1 MSRNATPKLK
11 MRFKKNGKPYKGWFI
26 VWPILTY
33 LLALLLT
40 VILVAVMV
48 LTGSYANLI
57 TSFAGQV
64 NSEITNPDE
73 SATYFAS
80 DYSSDAERQE
90 ANREIGTDI
99 MREGV
104 TLLQNDDDTLPLSMG
119 ARLSVFGQGSV
130 DLIHGGG
137 GAGSIDVS
145 NADTLID
152 SLKEDGF
159 AVNPT
164 LTDFYTNGA
173 GKDYRR
179 VLPGETGVG
188 SFAVNEV
195 PVSVY
200 TDEVKASFADY
211 GDAAVVVIGRSGSE
225 SSDLPIGTLESGV
238 EYLQLDPDEL
248 DMINMACEN
257 FDKVVVL
264 LNTQNP
270 VELGPLADTGV
281 GAVAW
286 VGAFGETGANAIGEL
301 LDGSIN
307 PSGHLVDTF
316 AYDLDSA
323 PSVVNTGDYTI
334 ANSDVTSGDK
344 YMVYAEG
351 IYVGYRYYE
360 TRYEDMV
367 LNQGNVGDFDY
378 GELVQY
384 PFGYGMSY
392 TDFDWSDFTMRDA
405 GDSYE
410 FTTTVTNTGD
420 VAGKDVVQLYM
431 QSPYTDYDKAN
442 GIEKSAV
449 ELVGY
454 AKTDTLE
461 PGESQTVTV
470 TVAKESMKAYD
481 ADGAGT
487 YIVDADDYYFAA
499 GTDAHAA
506 LNNVLAAKG
515 KTTADG
521 MDADGNAA
529 MTAKV
534 TVAELDT
541 TTYATSAAT
550 GETIENQF
558 DDVDIR
564 AYDDSFTY
572 LSRSDWTGTWPEVY
586 ADGEWTAPQE
596 FVDALEI
603 DTTPGSDATEV
614 TTEGTEGP
622 SKVVEMIGEDY
633 DDEGWTQ
640 LVERMSVADI
650 DSLVRNG
657 GYTTNAI
664 ESISL
669 PGTIDK
675 DGPAG
680 ISSTLVG
687 GASGT
692 GFPPEVVIAATWN
705 DELAERFGN
714 AIGEDSLALGV
725 AGWYGPAANIHRSPY
740 GGRAFEYFSEDPML
754 SGQLTAKIVAAAQA
768 KGVIPFLKHFVV
780 NDQETNRAGGAM
792 FANEQSVRDIY
803 LKPFETA
810 IRDADCMGLMTS
822 MNRIGARWSGGH
834 KGLMTNVIRGEWGFE
849 GMAITDQTSFPNFGY
864 SDLREGLA
872 AGTDLWLNS
881 SSTLWKLSD
890 EEMTPAVQADFQ
902 RAAKN
907 VVYAIA
913 NSNAMNTM
921 GADSGVRHI
930 TPTWQKWLWG
940 IEVVVSL
947 LIVGLVFL
955 TTRGVIRR
963 HRWRKWVKAGS
974 PLPGSTAGMD
984 AAVSASSSQSV
995 ADMPSALG
1003 DQPPTA

>member
-1 MSRNATPKLK
+1 MARNTTKPLK
-11 MRFKKNGKPYKGWFI
+11 ITFKKNGKPYKGWFL
-26 VWPILTY
+26 VWSILAYVLTLLLAVILT
-33 LLALLLT
+33 A
-40 VILVAVMV
+40 VIV
-48 LTGSYANLI
+48 LSSSYANLI
-57 TSFAGQV
+57 TSFAGQT
-64 NSEITNPDE
+64 NSEITNPDS

-80 DYSSDAERQE
+80 DYSSDAERKE

-104 TLLQNDDDTLPLSMG
+104 TLLQNDDATLPFQSG

-137 GAGSIDVS
+137 GAGSIDVT

-164 LTDFYTNGA
+164 LTDFYETGA

-179 VLPGETGVG
+179 TLPGETGVG

-200 TDEVKASFADY
+200 TDEVKNSFADY

-248 DMINMACEN
+248 DMINMACEH
-257 FDKVVVL
+257 FDKVIVL

-286 VGAFGETGANAIGEL
+286 VGAFGETGANAIGEIL
-301 LDGSIN
+301 NGTIS

-323 PSVVNTGDYTI
+323 PSVINTGDYTI
-334 ANSDVTSGDK
+334 ANSDVTSGTK

-351 IYVGYRYYE
+351 VYVGYRYYE
-360 TRYEDMV
+360 TRYEDAV
-367 LNQGNVGDFDY
+367 LKQGNVGDFDY

-384 PFGYGMSY
+384 PFGYGLSY
-392 TDFDWSDFTMRDA
+392 TDFSWSDFAMREA
-405 GDSYE
+405 GDTYE

-442 GIEKSAV
+442 SIEKPAV

-454 AKTDTLE
+454 AKTDLLA
-461 PGESQTVTV
+461 PGEKQTVTV
-470 TVAKESMKAYD
+470 IVDKESMKAYD
-481 ADGAGT
+481 ADGEGT
-487 YIVDADDYYFAA
+487 YIVDAGDYYFTA

-515 KTTADG
+515 KTKADG
-521 MDADGNAA
+521 MDADGDAA
-529 MTAKV
+529 MTSKV
-534 TVAELDT
+534 TVAELDD
-541 TTYATSAAT
+541 TTYATAAAT
-550 GETIENQF
+550 GSAIENQF

-572 LSRSDWTGTWPEVY
+572 LSRSDWTGTWPETY
-586 ADGEWTAPQE
+586 ADGSWTAPQE

-603 DTTPGSDATEV
+603 DTTPGSDATSV

-622 SKVVEMIGEDY
+622 SKAVEMIGKDY

-664 ESISL
+664 ESIAL

-754 SGQLTAKIVAAAQA
+754 SGQLTAKIIATSQA
-768 KGVIPFLKHFVV
+768 KGVIPFLKHYVV
-780 NDQETNRAGGAM
+780 NDQETNRMGGAM

-803 LKPFETA
+803 LKPFEMA
-810 IRDADCMGLMTS
+810 IRNADCMGLMTS

-834 KGLMTNVIRGEWGFE
+834 KGLMTNVTRGEWGFK
-849 GMAITDQTSFPNFGY
+849 GVAITDQTSFPNFGY

-890 EEMTPAVQADFQ
+890 AEMTPAVQADFQ

-921 GADSGVRHI
+921 GTDSGVKHI
-930 TPTWQKWLWG
+930 TPIWQKWLWG
-940 IEVVVSL
+940 IEAV
-947 LIVGLVFL
+947 VGLVILALLFF

-963 HRWRKWVKAGS
+963 HRWRKWRKAGS
-974 PLPGSTAGMD
+974 PPLS
-984 AAVSASSSQSV
+984 AVSALELGGINP
-995 ADMPSALG
+995 PSEPG
-1003 DQPPTA
+1003 TV